1 MNTPK
6 IKKGDKLYLCKYAL
20 SDGIKAEVAASDID
34 DNDMIS
40 LESYGLFVYFKVG
53 RDVFES
59 MQQAVDVSELMRIK
73 KVKSLEKSLAAMKSL
88 KFSV

>member
-1 MNTPK
+1 MNKPK
-6 IKKGDKLYLCKYAL
+6 IKKGDNLYLCKYAL
-20 SDGIKAEVAASDID
+20 SEGIKSEIAASDVD
-34 DNDMIS
+34 DNDLIP
-40 LESYGLFVYFKVG
+40 LESYGRFVYFKIG

-59 MQQAVDVSELMRIK
+59 MQQAVDASELMRIK